1 MSGSHKDLRQL
12 CLSSLMENIKDMKY
26 NDLQD
31 LLNNDEYQKTLIETL
46 PEIKSV
52 PSEKEALLIKMRS
65 QALKNLALEPEINL
79 ARDTL
84 LKSHQKANEILKV
97 LQEKKEK
104 LDELGEE
111 RSLQSINNTLI
122 SAQHEAEDIAEAIA
136 KQFIHGDIELNEFKK
151 LFIAEKS
158 KALSR
163 KLKKEKLEEII
174 REQEHIASMNAF
186 SRDSMFNQP
195 GNTPYP
201 MTNNISYPMSNVF
214 PQPIPPRQSRQ
225 DPITPYPAGSYGT
238 GAGYP
243 QVNRHSF
250 W

>member
-1 MSGSHKDLRQL
+1 M
-12 CLSSLMENIKDMKY
+12 
-26 NDLQD
+26 
-31 LLNNDEYQKTLIETL
+31 NNYFLI
-46 PEIKSV
+46 
-52 PSEKEALLIKMRS
+52 
-65 QALKNLALEPEINL
+65 
-79 ARDTL
+79 
-84 LKSHQKANEILKV
+84 
-97 LQEKKEK
+97 

-111 RSLQSINNTLI
+111 RSLQSINNLLI

-136 KQFIHGDIELNEFKK
+136 KQFTHGDIELNEFKK

-163 KLKKEKLEEII
+163 KLRKEKLEEII

-186 SRDSMFNQP
+186 SRDAMFNQS
-195 GNTPYP
+195 GGGTPYP
-201 MTNNISYPMSNVF
+201 STNNVAYPMSNVF
-214 PQPIPPRQSRQ
+214 PQSIPSRQSRQ

>member
-1 MSGSHKDLRQL
+1 MSGGYRDLRQV
-12 CLSSLMENIKDMKY
+12 CLSSLIENIKEMKY
-26 NDLQD
+26 SDLQD
-31 LLNNDEYQKTLIETL
+31 LLSNDEYQKTLVETL
-46 PEIKSV
+46 PEIKSI
-52 PSEKEALLIKMRS
+52 PSEKEALLLKMRS
-65 QALKNLALEPEINL
+65 QALKNLALEPEINM
-79 ARDTL
+79 ARDKL
-84 LKSHQKANEILKV
+84 LKTHQKANEILKI
-97 LQEKKEK
+97 LKEKKAK

-136 KQFIHGDIELNEFKK
+136 KQFVHGDIELNEFKK

-174 REQEHIASMNAF
+174 REQEHVASMNAF
-186 SRDSMFNQP
+186 SRDAMFNQP
-195 GNTPYP
+195 GSTPYP
-201 MTNNISYPMSNVF
+201 SSNDAPYPMSSVF
-214 PQPIPPRQSRQ
+214 PQPIQTRQPGQ
-225 DPITPYPAGSYGT
+225 GPITPYPAGLYGT